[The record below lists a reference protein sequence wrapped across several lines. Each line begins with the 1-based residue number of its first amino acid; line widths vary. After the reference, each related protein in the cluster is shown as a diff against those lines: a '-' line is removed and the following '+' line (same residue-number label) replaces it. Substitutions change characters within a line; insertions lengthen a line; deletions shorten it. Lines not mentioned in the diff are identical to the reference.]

1 MRSVSVLLFI
11 CLLLSCSDKPKE
23 EPIDKGL
30 IGKYLYMSKAGL
42 LHSQKSC
49 FALQREKDRGG
60 HDVNGIEFVD
70 TALICPNY
78 KFYYCKKCFTDEQYE
93 HVEQIIERNRIK
105 VKLTCV
111 GYGGYNL
118 TFHCDWYAVLDISIT
133 YRYHGTAR

>member
-49 FALQREKDRGG
+49 FALQREKTEEDMMLM
-60 HDVNGIEFVD
+60 V
-70 TALICPNY
+70 L
-78 KFYYCKKCFTDEQYE
+78 
-93 HVEQIIERNRIK
+93 
-105 VKLTCV
+105 
-111 GYGGYNL
+111 NL
-118 TFHCDWYAVLDISIT
+118 SIQ
-133 YRYHGTAR
+133 H

>member
-30 IGKYLYMSKAGL
+30 IGKYLYMSKARL
-42 LHSQKSC
+42 LHSRKSC
-49 FALQREKDRGG
+49 FVLQREKDRGG

-93 HVEQIIERNRIK
+93 HVEQIIERNRMSELSDSTS
-105 VKLTCV
+105 VAEED
-111 GYGGYNL
+111 Y
-118 TFHCDWYAVLDISIT
+118 
-133 YRYHGTAR
+133 

>member
-30 IGKYLYMSKAGL
+30 IGKYLYMSKTGL
-42 LHSQKSC
+42 LHSKKSC

-93 HVEQIIERNRIK
+93 HVEQIIERNRMSELSDSTS
-105 VKLTCV
+105 VAEED
-111 GYGGYNL
+111 Y
-118 TFHCDWYAVLDISIT
+118 
-133 YRYHGTAR
+133 

>member
-30 IGKYLYMSKAGL
+30 IGKYLYMSKTGL
-42 LHSQKSC
+42 LHSKKSC

-93 HVEQIIERNRIK
+93 HVEQIRERNRMSELSDSTS
-105 VKLTCV
+105 VAEED
-111 GYGGYNL
+111 Y
-118 TFHCDWYAVLDISIT
+118 
-133 YRYHGTAR
+133 

>member
-11 CLLLSCSDKPKE
+11 CLLLSCSDKQKE

-30 IGKYLYMSKAGL
+30 IGKYLYMSKTGL
-42 LHSQKSC
+42 LHSKKSC

-93 HVEQIIERNRIK
+93 HVEQIIERNRMSELSDSTS
-105 VKLTCV
+105 VAEED
-111 GYGGYNL
+111 Y
-118 TFHCDWYAVLDISIT
+118 
-133 YRYHGTAR
+133 

>member
-30 IGKYLYMSKAGL
+30 IGKYLYMSKTGL
-42 LHSQKSC
+42 LHSKKSC

-78 KFYYCKKCFTDEQYE
+78 KFYYCKKCFTDELYE
-93 HVEQIIERNRIK
+93 HVEQIIERNRMSELSDSTS
-105 VKLTCV
+105 VAEED
-111 GYGGYNL
+111 Y
-118 TFHCDWYAVLDISIT
+118 
-133 YRYHGTAR
+133 

>member
-78 KFYYCKKCFTDEQYE
+78 KFFLRKKCFTDEQYE
-93 HVEQIIERNRIK
+93 HVEQIIERNRMSELSDSTS
-105 VKLTCV
+105 VAEED
-111 GYGGYNL
+111 Y
-118 TFHCDWYAVLDISIT
+118 
-133 YRYHGTAR
+133 

>member
-30 IGKYLYMSKAGL
+30 IGKYLYMSKTGL
-42 LHSQKSC
+42 LHSKKNC

-93 HVEQIIERNRIK
+93 HVEQIIERNRMSELSDSTS
-105 VKLTCV
+105 VAEED
-111 GYGGYNL
+111 Y
-118 TFHCDWYAVLDISIT
+118 
-133 YRYHGTAR
+133 